1 MKARFAALG
10 AIGASAGMA
19 VAIIAGSSAMAAGHG
34 SGNRKPAPVPAAS
47 ATCATFAGL
56 NVTSTSVS
64 YSAVALKAGQTITAH
79 VSPAASGDSIF
90 LSEAVG
96 LSMGFYEGPATGFS
110 FRAPGDAVYNLA
122 WSLKSPTGAT
132 VPTTLSWSFQC
143 S

>member
-47 ATCATFAGL
+47 SACATFAGL
-56 NVTSTSVS
+56 NVTSSSVN

-79 VSPAASGDSIF
+79 VSSARS
-90 LSEAVG
+90 
-96 LSMGFYEGPATGFS
+96 TG
-110 FRAPGDAVYNLA
+110 
-122 WSLKSPTGAT
+122 
-132 VPTTLSWSFQC
+132 QQ
-143 S
+143 